1 MGYRRNRRHWDDA
14 LAQVDPTR
22 FEALLAAYYRGAGY
36 RVEHVGADATGRRYD
51 GGIDLRLYRDAT
63 CRLVQCKR
71 WNAFQVPHNAV
82 HELLGLVLTEGADD
96 AILVTS
102 GEFTAAA
109 IEAARKS
116 GRIEL
121 VDGVAVRA
129 MLGLPEAPAE
139 RAAAV
144 PRLAAETGY
153 RPRTRPR
160 ASPAAPLWA
169 LLRALLVLTAGVAI
183 VVALARSI
191 TGSAQWRVAS
201 IDAGAATRSAPAP
214 AATSAAATS
223 TSTSTSTSTE
233 PRPQQAGQ
241 PLDPLALIG
250 HRAAAQLA
258 AAAGRPD
265 IAAQHVDAM
274 ASDVL
279 RSARV
284 PDARRPIDRESA
296 RAAARGVDGVR
307 SAVWLDRT
315 HLAVMVDGA
324 AHRSETTIDRVCVA
338 LEPLG
343 DTLAVVVHV
352 QDVTARHADGAAT
365 LSRNCQLAAGQRAA
379 FERERQVDVVPEPT
393 RKQFKAMQQR

>member
-1 MGYRRNRRHWDDA
+1 MGYRRNRKHWDDD

-36 RVEHVGADATGRRYD
+36 RVEHVGAAATGRRYD
-51 GGIDLRLYRDAT
+51 GGIDLRLYRDT
-63 CRLVQCKR
+63 SCRLVQCKR
-71 WNAFQVPHNAV
+71 WNAYQVPHNDV
-82 HELLGLVLTEGADD
+82 HELLGIVLTEGADD
-96 AILVTS
+96 AVLVTS

-109 IEAARKS
+109 IEAARRS

-121 VDGVAVRA
+121 IDGVAVRA
-129 MLGLPEAPAE
+129 MLGLTDAIVPAE
-139 RAAAV
+139 PPRL
-144 PRLAAETGY
+144 RLAAETDY
-153 RPRTRPR
+153 VPRPRSRPR
-160 ASPAAPLWA
+160 ASRSAPLWA

-191 TGSAQWRVAS
+191 TGPAQGRVAS
-201 IDAGAATRSAPAP
+201 IDAGAATRGGADPAP
-214 AATSAAATS
+214 PAAS
-223 TSTSTSTSTE
+223 TVE

-241 PLDPLALIG
+241 PLDPLALVG
-250 HRAAAQLA
+250 HRTAAQLA
-258 AAAGRPD
+258 AVAGRPD
-265 IAAQHVDAM
+265 IAAQHIDAI
-274 ASDVL
+274 ATDVM

-296 RAAARGVDGVR
+296 RAAARGVEGVR

-324 AHRSETTIDRVCVA
+324 AHRNEKTIDRVCLA

-352 QDVTARHADGAAT
+352 QDVTARNADGAAT
-365 LSRNCQLAAGQRAA
+365 LSRNCQLTAGQRAA
-379 FERERQVDVVPEPT
+379 FERAREVDVVPEST
-393 RKQFKAMQQR
+393 RTQFKAMQQR

>member
-1 MGYRRNRRHWDDA
+1 MGYRRNRKLWDDA
-14 LAQVDPTR
+14 LTQVDPTR

-51 GGIDLRLYRDAT
+51 GGIDLRLYRDTT

-71 WNAFQVPHNAV
+71 WNAYQVPHNAV
-82 HELLGLVLTEGADD
+82 HELLGIVLTEGADD

-121 VDGVAVRA
+121 IDGVAVRD
-129 MLGLPEAPAE
+129 MLGPDTVAAPA
-139 RAAAV
+139 APV
-144 PRLAAETGY
+144 LRLAADSGY
-153 RPRTRPR
+153 RPRARPR
-160 ASPAAPLWA
+160 ASRSAPLWA

-183 VVALARSI
+183 VVALARSM
-191 TGSAQWRVAS
+191 TGPAQRHVAS
-201 IDAGAATRSAPAP
+201 IDASAATRSVSDPLP
-214 AATSAAATS
+214 PSAAATA
-223 TSTSTSTSTE
+223 TGAATATE
-233 PRPQQAGQ
+233 PRPQRAGQ
-241 PLDPLALIG
+241 PLDPLALVG
-250 HRAAAQLA
+250 HRTAAQLA
-258 AAAGRPD
+258 AVAGRPD
-265 IAAQHVDAM
+265 IAAQHIDAI
-274 ASDVL
+274 ATDVM
-279 RSARV
+279 RSARL

-296 RAAARGVDGVR
+296 RVAARGVDGVR
-307 SAVWLDRT
+307 SAIWLDRT

-343 DTLAVVVHV
+343 DTLGVVVHV
-352 QDVTARHADGAAT
+352 QDVTARNADGAAT

-379 FERERQVDVVPEPT
+379 FERERQVDVVPEAT
-393 RKQFKAMQQR
+393 RTQFKAMQQR

>member
-1 MGYRRNRRHWDDA
+1 MGYRRNRRLWDDA
-14 LAQVDPTR
+14 LTQVDPTR

-36 RVEHVGADATGRRYD
+36 RVEHVGAQATGSRYD
-51 GGIDLRLYRDAT
+51 GGIDLRLYRDTT

-71 WNAFQVPHNAV
+71 WNAYQVPHNAV
-82 HELLGLVLTEGADD
+82 HELLGIVLTEGADD

-109 IEAARKS
+109 IEAARRS

-121 VDGVAVRA
+121 IDGAAVRD
-129 MLGLPEAPAE
+129 MLGPEPVAAQAPP
-139 RAAAV
+139 V
-144 PRLAAETGY
+144 LRLAADAGH
-153 RPRTRPR
+153 RPRARPR
-160 ASPAAPLWA
+160 ASRSAPLWA
-169 LLRALLVLTAGVAI
+169 LLRALLVLTAGIAI
-183 VVALARSI
+183 VVALARSM
-191 TGSAQWRVAS
+191 TGSAQGRVAS
-201 IDAGAATRSAPAP
+201 IDAGAATRSGPDP
-214 AATSAAATS
+214 VPPSAAAV
-223 TSTSTSTSTE
+223 E
-233 PRPQQAGQ
+233 RRPQQAGQ
-241 PLDPLALIG
+241 PLDPLSLVG
-250 HRAAAQLA
+250 HRTAAQLA

-265 IAAQHVDAM
+265 IAAQHIDAI
-274 ASDVL
+274 ATDVM
-279 RSARV
+279 RSARL

-324 AHRSETTIDRVCVA
+324 IHRSETTIDRVCVA

-352 QDVTARHADGAAT
+352 QDVTARSADGAAT

-379 FERERQVDVVPEPT
+379 FERAREFDVVPQAT
-393 RKQFKAMQQR
+393 RTQFKAMQQR

>member
-1 MGYRRNRRHWDDA
+1 MGYRRNRKHWDDA

-51 GGIDLRLYRDAT
+51 GGIDLRLYRDAS

-82 HELLGLVLTEGADD
+82 HELLGIVLTEGADD

-102 GEFTAAA
+102 GDFTAAA

-121 VDGVAVRA
+121 IDGLAVRE
-129 MLGLPEAPAE
+129 MLGPD
-139 RAAAV
+139 AAAAQA
-144 PRLAAETGY
+144 PPLLRLAADAGH
-153 RPRTRPR
+153 RPRVRPR
-160 ASPAAPLWA
+160 PSRSAPLWA

-183 VVALARSI
+183 VVAAARSI
-191 TGSAQWRVAS
+191 TGSAQPRVAS
-201 IDAGAATRSAPAP
+201 NEAGAATRGGPDPAP
-214 AATSAAATS
+214 SSAAAV
-223 TSTSTSTSTE
+223 E
-233 PRPQQAGQ
+233 RRPQQAGQ
-241 PLDPLALIG
+241 PLDPLALVG
-250 HRAAAQLA
+250 HRTAAQIA
-258 AAAGRPD
+258 AVAGRPD
-265 IAAQHVDAM
+265 LAAQHIDAI
-274 ASDVL
+274 ATDVM
-279 RSARV
+279 RSARL

-296 RAAARGVDGVR
+296 RVAARDVEGVR

-324 AHRSETTIDRVCVA
+324 VHRNEKTIDRVCLA

-352 QDVTARHADGAAT
+352 QDVTARDADGAAT
-365 LSRNCQLAAGQRAA
+365 LSRNCQLAFGQRAA
-379 FERERQVDVVPEPT
+379 FERAREVDVVPEAT
-393 RKQFKAMQQR
+393 RTQFKAMQQR